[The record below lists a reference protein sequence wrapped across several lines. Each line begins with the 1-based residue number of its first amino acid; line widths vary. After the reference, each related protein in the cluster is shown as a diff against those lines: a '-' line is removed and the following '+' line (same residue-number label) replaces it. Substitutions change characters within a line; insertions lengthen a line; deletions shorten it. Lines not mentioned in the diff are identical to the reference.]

1 MTEYIRLQKFLA
13 DSGVCSRRAAEK
25 LIEEGRVTVGGKRAA
40 IGDKVPSDT
49 TGVRV
54 DGNQI
59 YPSRKDKVYLMLYKP
74 RGYVTTAKDE
84 LGRKCVTDLVK
95 KERARLYPV
104 GRLDR
109 DSEGLVI
116 MTNDGELANKL
127 MHPSNHIPKTYRAIV
142 RGNVNGDV
150 LSALSS
156 GVYLPELDYTTSPAD
171 VELHE
176 VKEDRTVLLITIYEG
191 KNRQIRR
198 MCEALGLEVMRLK
211 RERIGKLSIGT
222 LNSGQYRRLTEKE
235 VDYLKTL

>member
-25 LIEEGRVTVGGKRAA
+25 LISDGRVTVGGKRAA
-40 IGDKVPSDT
+40 IGDKVASDT

-54 DGNQI
+54 NGEQI
-59 YPSRKDKVYLMLYKP
+59 FPRKKDNVYLMLYKP
-74 RGYVTTAKDE
+74 RGYVTTSKDE
-84 LGRKCVTDLVK
+84 LGRRCVADLVK

-109 DSEGLVI
+109 DSEGLLI

-127 MHPSNHIPKTYRAIV
+127 MHPKNHIPKTYRAIV
-142 RGNVNGDV
+142 KGKVSSDALG
-150 LSALSS
+150 ALSS
-156 GVYLPELDYTTSPAD
+156 GVHLPELDYTTAPAD
-171 VELHE
+171 VDVHE

-198 MCEALGLEVMRLK
+198 MCEALGLEILRLK
-211 RERIGKLSIGT
+211 RERIGRLSIGT
-222 LNSGQYRRLTEKE
+222 LNAGQYRRLQEKE
-235 VDYLKTL
+235 INYLKTL